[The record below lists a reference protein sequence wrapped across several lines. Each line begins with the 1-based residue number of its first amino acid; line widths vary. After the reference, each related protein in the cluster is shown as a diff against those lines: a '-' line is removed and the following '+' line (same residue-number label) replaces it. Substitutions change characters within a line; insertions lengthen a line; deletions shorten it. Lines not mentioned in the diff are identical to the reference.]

1 MNTAGNDND
10 DNWDE
15 SDDEK
20 ERVKNKVKQIS

>member
-15 SDDEK
+15 SSDENEK
-20 ERVKNKVKQIS
+20 VKNNFTAN

>member
-20 ERVKNKVKQIS
+20 ERVKNNFTAN